1 MKDKKD
7 LRGPVKRYSRPELSV
22 KRAAPPA
29 PPKRKLRLEDVAAE
43 MFGRTEA
50 LADMSNAPAK
60 ESDASGQPRK
70 SETVVKGPAAKRR
83 YRNLDLP

>member
-1 MKDKKD
+1 MKDRKD

-43 MFGRTEA
+43 MFGRTEGFVEV
-50 LADMSNAPAK
+50 SNAQA
-60 ESDASGQPRK
+60 EAGASPPRK
-70 SETVVKGPAAKRR
+70 TETVVKGPAAKRR

>member
-1 MKDKKD
+1 MKDRKD

-22 KRAAPPA
+22 KPAAPPA

-43 MFGRTEA
+43 MFGRTEDFA
-50 LADMSNAPAK
+50 EVSKAPA
-60 ESDASGQPRK
+60 EPGASAPPRK
-70 SETVVKGPAAKRR
+70 TETVVKGPAAKRR